1 MRVYNKLI
9 RDKIPEIV
17 MQKEGKSCNTR
28 VLDDKEYLEELDKKL
43 LEEVKEYE
51 ESGEVLERAD
61 IMEVMLA
68 ILKTKGVTLEEF
80 TKIREEKLNKRGGF
94 EKKLFLI
101 STED

>member
-1 MRVYNKLI
+1 MKVYNKLI
-9 RDKIPEIV
+9 RDNIPEIV
-17 MQKEGKSCNTR
+17 MQKEGKTCNTR

-51 ESGEVLERAD
+51 ESGEVLELAD

-80 TKIREEKLNKRGGF
+80 AKIREEKLNKRGGF